1 MIQDD
6 TSLAAGGIGGFRCR
20 TVGAVKSRWFR
31 EIKPWRESEPT
42 HVVNKKVQEGKRL
55 AFEKYKSLPT

>member
-1 MIQDD
+1 M
-6 TSLAAGGIGGFRCR
+6 CVVR

-31 EIKPWRESEPT
+31 EIKPWRESEPA

-55 AFEKYKSLPT
+55 AFEKYKSFSGPISCWTVSVF